1 MKEIRGV
8 VLVFSFLLLSSLIGG
23 CAVSLINPSGP
34 NGALVIG
41 RVVINNQHL
50 GSGGN
55 LPIGTIDH
63 GIEVEIESRDGN
75 EFIKVTTGHGG
86 YFVVPNIPPNTY
98 YLSRVK
104 FEGIGSSGTDTAH
117 ITLQKSSFFTPI
129 PGKILHVG
137 TYSLDISE
145 NFRITVKHP
154 ISNTDAAKSFLMETY
169 PGTPWLARQFVV
181 GPTAL
186 GERVYS
192 NSGKGYRVVVPP
204 PQEWDARPGRI
215 RVVDV
220 RFQNKAGSGFIIT
233 GAFKKRPSLSFANV
247 NEWWVDGI
255 SRSRGWT
262 EIEILEERDLTLA
275 GHSAKVVVTEFTG
288 RRGGRRIDRTYHI
301 YKPGGRYDLYRIR
314 LTCEKEK
321 YDEFLPTLEKLVK
334 SFSFLM
340 SR

>member
-23 CAVSLINPSGP
+23 CAVSLTDPSGP

-41 RVVINNQHL
+41 RVVINNQAL

-55 LPIGTIDH
+55 LPIGTVDY

-86 YFVVPNIPPNTY
+86 YFVAPNIPPNTY

-104 FEGIGSSGTDTAH
+104 FEGIGLSGIGTAH
-117 ITLQKSSFFTPI
+117 ITLRKSPFFIPI

-137 TYSLDISE
+137 TYSLEISE
-145 NFRITVKHP
+145 EFRSTVKHP
-154 ISNTDAAKSFLMETY
+154 ISNTDAARSYLVATY
-169 PGTPWLARQFVV
+169 PGTPWLARQLVV

-192 NSGKGYRVVVPP
+192 NSEKGYSVVVPP
-204 PQEWDARPGRI
+204 PKQWDVRPGRI
-215 RVVDV
+215 RIVDV
-220 RFQNKAGSGFIIT
+220 RFQNKAGGGFINT
-233 GAFKKRPSLSFANV
+233 RGSKKRSWLSFADV
-247 NEWWVDGI
+247 NEWWVDRI
-255 SRSRGWT
+255 STNMGWT
-262 EIEILEERDLTLA
+262 DIEILEERDLTLA
-275 GHSAKVVVTEFTG
+275 GHSAKVVVTEFTD
-288 RRGGRRIDRTYHI
+288 RRGWRLIDRTYHI

-314 LTCEKEK
+314 MTCEKEK

>member
-1 MKEIRGV
+1 MREIREV
-8 VLVFSFLLLSSLIGG
+8 SLVISFLLLSSLISG
-23 CAVSLINPSGP
+23 CAVSLIDPSGP

-41 RVVINNQHL
+41 RVLIKNQHV

-55 LPIGTIDH
+55 LPIGTVDY

-86 YFVVPNIPPNTY
+86 YFVIPNIPPNTY
-98 YLSRVK
+98 HLSKVS

-117 ITLQKSSFFTPI
+117 ITLRKSPLFIPI

-137 TYSLDISE
+137 TYSIDISE
-145 NFRITVKHP
+145 NLRTTVKHP
-154 ISNTDAAKSFLMETY
+154 ISNTDAARSYLVATY
-169 PGTPWLARQFVV
+169 PGTPWLARQLVV

-186 GERVYS
+186 GERVYT
-192 NSGKGYRVVVPP
+192 NSKKGYSVVVPP
-204 PQEWDARPGRI
+204 PKQWGVRRGSIA
-215 RVVDV
+215 DV
-220 RFQNKAGSGFIIT
+220 RFQNKAGGGFINT
-233 GAFKKRPSLSFANV
+233 QGFKKRPSQSFADV
-247 NEWWVDGI
+247 NEWWVDRI
-255 SRSRGWT
+255 SGSRGWT

-288 RRGGRRIDRTYHI
+288 RRGGRRMDRTYHI

-321 YDEFLPTLEKLVK
+321 YDEFLPIVEKLVK